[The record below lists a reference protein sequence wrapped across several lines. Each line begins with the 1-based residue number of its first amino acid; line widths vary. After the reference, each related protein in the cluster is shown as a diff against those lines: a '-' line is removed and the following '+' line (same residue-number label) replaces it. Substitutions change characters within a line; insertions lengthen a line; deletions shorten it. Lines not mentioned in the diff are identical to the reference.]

1 MSETGIDL
9 VFEVGCEEIPH
20 DLLELGVLS
29 LKNHLRAKLEEPFY
43 HELKIETYGTP
54 RRLVGIVR
62 DLPEEEL
69 GGTVTVWGPPARI
82 AVDDHGIPTK
92 QGEGFAKRIGVP
104 FPELEQ
110 DAKEKGGE
118 QYLIHRVDKPKR
130 PTKDVLAELLPE
142 VIKSIRWAKAMHW
155 ADGQGPFVRPIRWIC
170 AVLDGK
176 HLDFEFAGVQAG
188 GLSRGHRFMAPEP
201 FAVKGPDDYLKTLKA
216 AKVLVDMDA
225 RTQSI
230 REQLKTAGTGA
241 GGTAIA
247 DESLIAA
254 TAAKTEWPVAVV
266 GTFDKKYLE
275 VPREVLITSM
285 GEHQDDFGVEDKNG
299 ELLPAF
305 INFADNEANDLSVIA
320 HGNERV
326 LRARLEDARFFFATD
341 KKKKLADYAPKLES
355 FLFQK
360 DLGSMSEKVA
370 RVAALAEKIAPQL
383 GAEPAHAKRAASLS
397 KCDLV
402 TNMVYEFPEL
412 QGIMGGK
419 YARLSGEPEAVAHA
433 IAEHYLP
440 GSAMGELPQTPEG
453 KAVAIADKLD
463 TICGIFGVGL
473 IPSGSQDPYALRRAG
488 AGIVRMLAEAPTQL
502 SLQKVVKMAMGQ
514 LADKIPNRAP
524 GVDLDVIMFLKG
536 RMEFS
541 LREEDLRPDV
551 VSAVVVS
558 AVLEAEFG
566 STNADMYD
574 LSECARA
581 LNALTSEAGFDDL
594 MTGCKRIVN
603 IIPKGFNRIPVDVGQ
618 LTVGAERE
626 LYEAFEK
633 VGPTISNR
641 TLPAADRLA
650 ALSALRP
657 QIDKFFD
664 DVMVMDDDMDIRTRR
679 LSMLDEI
686 AETFRTF
693 ADFSQV
699 VVN

>member
-1 MSETGIDL
+1 MSGIDL

-29 LKNHLRAKLEEPFY
+29 LKNHLRAKLEEPFH

-62 DLPEEEL
+62 DLPEEEF

-118 QYLIHRVDKPKR
+118 KYLIHRVDKPKR

-370 RVAALAEKIAPQL
+370 RVAKLAEALAPRL
-383 GAEPAHAKRAASLS
+383 GADPAHAKRAASLS

-440 GSAMGELPQTPEG
+440 ESAMGELPQTPEG

-488 AGIVRMLAEAPTQL
+488 AGVVRMLMEVPTEVHL
-502 SLQKVVKMAMGQ
+502 GKTIVKAIDLLTGKLPNTGGLVDQ
-514 LADKIPNRAP
+514 IADFLCERLAFALEQE
-524 GVDLDVIMFLKG
+524 G
-536 RMEFS
+536 
-541 LREEDLRPDV
+541 LRKDV
-551 VSAVVVS
+551 VQACISADPTDVHD
-558 AVLEAEFG
+558 AA
-566 STNADMYD
+566 NR
-574 LSECARA
+574 ARA
-581 LNALTSEAGFDDL
+581 LHALTSEAGFDDL
-594 MTGCKRIVN
+594 MTGCKRIRK
-603 IIPKGFNRIPVDVGQ
+603 ITPDVSEVGKTDPTT
-618 LTVGAERE
+618 LTEDAEKE
-626 LYEAFEK
+626 LWSAFEK
-633 VGPTISNR
+633 VGDTIRNR
-641 TLPAADRLA
+641 QLPAEERLA
-650 ALSALRP
+650 AISGMRP
-657 QIDKFFD
+657 QIDRYFD
-664 DVMVMDDDMDIRTRR
+664 DVMVNVDDETVRNRR
-679 LSMLDEI
+679 LSMLKAIDV
-686 AETFRTF
+686 TSGSY
-693 ADFSQV
+693 ADFSKV
-699 VVN
+699 IVKGDKK

>member
-1 MSETGIDL
+1 MSEKGIDL

-29 LKNHLRAKLEEPFY
+29 LKNQLRAKLEEPFDG
-43 HELKIETYGTP
+43 EPKITTYGTP
-54 RRLVGIVR
+54 RRLVGIVHN
-62 DLPEEEL
+62 LPEEEF

-82 AVDDHGIPTK
+82 AVDDHGTPTR
-92 QGEGFAKRIGVP
+92 QGEGFAKKMGVP
-104 FPELEQ
+104 FSELKQ
-110 DAKEKGGE
+110 DAKKKGGE
-118 QYLIHRVDKPKR
+118 KYLIHRVDKPKR
-130 PTKDVLAELLPE
+130 PTKVVLAELLPK
-142 VIKSIRWAKAMHW
+142 VLGAMHWAKAMHW

-201 FAVKGPDDYLKTLKA
+201 FAVKRPDDYLKTLKA

-225 RTQSI
+225 RIASI
-230 REQLKTAGTGA
+230 REQLKTAGAEA

-305 INFADNEANDLSVIA
+305 VNFADNEANDLSVIA

-326 LRARLEDARFFFATD
+326 LRARLEDARFFFAAD
-341 KKKKLADYAPKLES
+341 KKKKLAEYAPKLES

-360 DLGSMSEKVA
+360 DLGSMSEKVD
-370 RVAALAEKIAPQL
+370 RVAKLAEALAPRL
-383 GAEPAHAKRAASLS
+383 GADPAHAKRAAELC

-402 TNMVYEFPEL
+402 THMVYEFPEL

-419 YARLSGEPEAVAHA
+419 YATLSGEPEAVADA

-440 GSAMGELPQTPEG
+440 ESAMGELPHTPEG
-453 KAVAIADKLD
+453 RAVAIADKLD

-488 AGIVRMLAEAPTQL
+488 AGIVRMLAEAPTGVDFSGL
-502 SLQKVVKMAMGQ
+502 PDMAVDQ
-514 LADKIPNRAP
+514 LAGKIKGKDIVESVSIFLLGRLNYMLEEEGLRTDIAKAVINTNTADVHDAANR
-524 GVDLDVIMFLKG
+524 
-536 RMEFS
+536 
-541 LREEDLRPDV
+541 
-551 VSAVVVS
+551 
-558 AVLEAEFG
+558 
-566 STNADMYD
+566 
-574 LSECARA
+574 ARA
-581 LNALTSEAGFDDL
+581 LDALRTEPGFDDL
-594 MTGCKRIVN
+594 MTGCKRIAK
-603 IIPKGFNRIPVDVGQ
+603 IIPDNFSEANNVIPENF
-618 LTVGAERE
+618 TEEAERA
-626 LYEAFEK
+626 LWSAFEK
-633 VGPTISNR
+633 VRPTIGDK
-641 TLPAADRLA
+641 T
-650 ALSALRP
+650 LSATERLSALAGLRP

-664 DVMVMDDDMDIRTRR
+664 DVMVMDEDEQVRTNR
-679 LSMLDEI
+679 LAMMKRINS
-686 AETFRTF
+686 TFFRF
-693 ADFSQV
+693 ASFSQV
-699 VVN
+699 VVD